1 MESAG
6 FKIRVR
12 CCTPLPSPPLYS
24 LTPAL
29 QALEREA
36 EKIQKEEARP
46 AEANTHHNT
55 CMCTR
60 TIQITHPYHIYIYIY
75 MLSRLHGPRAPTA
88 CSQQHRT
95 SPRSRRFQCQSEVG
109 YPSLSLS
116 PSQSLGLL
124 SLSLSGSLSRII
136 LLSFSGYGLTVGC
149 HGLSQREWG
158 EGPGPG
164 RGNE

>member
-12 CCTPLPSPPLYS
+12 CCTPLPSPPLYP

-46 AEANTHHNT
+46 AEANTHHST

-60 TIQITHPYHIYIYIY
+60 TIQITHPYHIYIY

-124 SLSLSGSLSRII
+124 SLALR
-136 LLSFSGYGLTVGC
+136 LSFAYHPSLFLRLRTHSWMPARVGRRTRTRTW
-149 HGLSQREWG
+149 QRMM
-158 EGPGPG
+158 
-164 RGNE
+164 RTS